1 LQNIS
6 AWNTTSK
13 LYPTLLNSFSSD
25 NEKTYWIVD
34 NTGNLDFRLEFEVF
48 DLNPSVT
55 STPRNLSS
63 PYDGD
68 VLVVYD
74 ASANGA
80 LNESTNADGTI
91 SYTLADSSKLT
102 ELFAIK
108 GSFVR
113 EREAPFTII
122 SDSSEYLQENLEVTA
137 SGFITPNIV
146 GTSKVCLILYSDNG
160 ASASGFKLKAGPKH
174 LAEIYNYD
182 KCIGTGEFW
191 VHNASSNHQVFSSCA
206 SLQLA
211 YGYYASYATP
221 YPELGAV
228 AFDEPMDG
236 TLLGT
241 FASYLNLNTSNVGSL
256 PASEY
261 FPTRLIS
268 NADKNNKDNI
278 VFWIN
283 SINKGTAQSPKWY
296 ANKVIKDYA
305 CYNDDFVDYS
315 NPAFYVATD
324 TVEPNKGNYYRF
336 ENPTAFPDGKLS
348 SSYSISKDLG
358 IITFGDVYAPPI
370 GRIYGDYYYHTF
382 YRLTSD
388 GYGDLYFYGT
398 GTLVPDSAA
407 IDGQTDWAYV
417 DLKIVNEG
425 TNKLTSGMLQF
436 LTRGYITSGTVVDT
450 VLDYNRPWDVQ
461 KGTTAE
467 TVLRIGAVS
476 EQSYET
482 LVAQHPAT
490 RINAKNARDSQTCAF
505 GTIDAKGTIYL
516 RVFWCIASALDSS
529 GNATQWINIT
539 RGVKVCSAELTGKYY
554 VQTSGN

>member
-1 LQNIS
+1 MQ
-6 AWNTTSK
+6 
-13 LYPTLLNSFSSD
+13 
-25 NEKTYWIVD
+25 
-34 NTGNLDFRLEFEVF
+34 
-48 DLNPSVT
+48 
-55 STPRNLSS
+55 
-63 PYDGD
+63 
-68 VLVVYD
+68 
-74 ASANGA
+74 
-80 LNESTNADGTI
+80 
-91 SYTLADSSKLT
+91 
-102 ELFAIK
+102 
-108 GSFVR
+108 
-113 EREAPFTII
+113 
-122 SDSSEYLQENLEVTA
+122 VTA
-137 SGFITPNIV
+137 SGFITPNITR
-146 GTSKVCLILYSDNG
+146 TSKVCLILYSDNS

-182 KCIGTGEFW
+182 KCVGTGEFW
-191 VHNASSNHQVFSSCA
+191 VHNASSNRKVFSSPA
-206 SLQLA
+206 SLQLV
-211 YGYYASYATP
+211 YGYYASYATQ

-241 FASYLNLNTSNVGSL
+241 FASYLNLNTSNAGSL

-278 VFWIN
+278 VFWVN
-283 SINKGTAQSPKWY
+283 PTRNGEEWY
-296 ANKVIKDYA
+296 ANRVIKDYA

-315 NPAFYVATD
+315 NPAFYVATNS
-324 TVEPNKGNYYRF
+324 VEPNKGNYYRF

-358 IITFGDVYAPPI
+358 IITFGDVYHPPI

-490 RINAKNARDSQTCAF
+490 RLNAKNARDSQTCAF

-516 RVFWCIASALDSS
+516 RVFWCIASALDSN